1 MGLFIFFS
9 FFLTYHLLVVMSG
22 TVQNLMS
29 MFPSLSEDTI
39 TAVLEAQG
47 GDADKACDEL
57 LNMAVGDDLFNR
69 SIYIEDNLSAS
80 QNLQRFDKQQEDIWR
95 KCKERE
101 EKRLA
106 EQRRKEE
113 DELRRKQKQE
123 QILAERRAKQEAAKR
138 EEEARLKEEAKRKEE
153 QRILAERKAKQ
164 EELKKQERE
173 TEVLKQE
180 RIKLEIQAEKDAL
193 AAQKAELEA
202 RAKTE
207 ADELAKIASEKA
219 ALEEKLAQQSPPKIS
234 IYTRKQQSEKDHNQ
248 DEITEEI
255 KEKFILNGF
264 SDNEIKVIDVSC
276 DMELASFLKN
286 ICGDLENLKF
296 PIVCTGNMPIG
307 TIEQVNTL
315 IESESQLQQLKDGKF
330 TPDFLTTDQTN
341 SLKDG
346 TGVFVGQG
354 VLDHCLDAAEYVVS
368 GVSTL
373 LWLPVSIVTYPFRS
387 EKPGLEKGADD
398 VDFDI
403 VHTNWYWRNLKR
415 RFRFTKNGILRIHPT
430 HNDIRASHPYSS
442 ILAIKIL
449 SETTIVINY
458 NDASSPDYVCATST
472 AINTMIELIQKR
484 SEKEPVII
492 RESDL
497 N

>member
-1 MGLFIFFS
+1 MG
-9 FFLTYHLLVVMSG
+9 MSG
-22 TVQNLMS
+22 TVQNLMG

-153 QRILAERKAKQ
+153 QRILAER
-164 EELKKQERE
+164 
-173 TEVLKQE
+173 
-180 RIKLEIQAEKDAL
+180 
-193 AAQKAELEA
+193 
-202 RAKTE
+202 RAKHE

-219 ALEEKLAQQSPPKIS
+219 ALEEELGKMREEKLAQQSPPKIS

-354 VLDHCLDAAEYVVS
+354 VLDHCL
-368 GVSTL
+368 
-373 LWLPVSIVTYPFRS
+373 
-387 EKPGLEKGADD
+387 
-398 VDFDI
+398 
-403 VHTNWYWRNLKR
+403 
-415 RFRFTKNGILRIHPT
+415 
-430 HNDIRASHPYSS
+430 
-442 ILAIKIL
+442 
-449 SETTIVINY
+449 
-458 NDASSPDYVCATST
+458 
-472 AINTMIELIQKR
+472 
-484 SEKEPVII
+484 
-492 RESDL
+492 
-497 N
+497 

>member
-1 MGLFIFFS
+1 MG
-9 FFLTYHLLVVMSG
+9 
-22 TVQNLMS
+22 
-29 MFPSLSEDTI
+29 
-39 TAVLEAQG
+39 
-47 GDADKACDEL
+47 

-138 EEEARLKEEAKRKEE
+138 EEEARLKEE
-153 QRILAERKAKQ
+153 
-164 EELKKQERE
+164 ELKKQERE
-173 TEVLKQE
+173 AEVLKQE

-219 ALEEKLAQQSPPKIS
+219 ALEEELRKMREEKLAQQSPPKIS

-315 IESESQLQQLKDGKF
+315 IESESQLQQLKDG
-330 TPDFLTTDQTN
+330 
-341 SLKDG
+341 

-403 VHTNWYWRNLKR
+403 VHTNW
-415 RFRFTKNGILRIHPT
+415 
-430 HNDIRASHPYSS
+430 
-442 ILAIKIL
+442 
-449 SETTIVINY
+449 
-458 NDASSPDYVCATST
+458 
-472 AINTMIELIQKR
+472 
-484 SEKEPVII
+484 
-492 RESDL
+492 
-497 N
+497 

>member
-1 MGLFIFFS
+1 MG
-9 FFLTYHLLVVMSG
+9 VVMSG

-101 EKRLA
+101 EKRL
-106 EQRRKEE
+106 

-123 QILAERRAKQEAAKR
+123 QILAERRAKQEASKR

-173 TEVLKQE
+173 AEVLKQE

-219 ALEEKLAQQSPPKIS
+219 ALEE
-234 IYTRKQQSEKDHNQ
+234 
-248 DEITEEI
+248 
-255 KEKFILNGF
+255 
-264 SDNEIKVIDVSC
+264 
-276 DMELASFLKN
+276 EL
-286 ICGDLENLKF
+286 
-296 PIVCTGNMPIG
+296 
-307 TIEQVNTL
+307 
-315 IESESQLQQLKDGKF
+315 
-330 TPDFLTTDQTN
+330 
-341 SLKDG
+341 
-346 TGVFVGQG
+346 
-354 VLDHCLDAAEYVVS
+354 
-368 GVSTL
+368 
-373 LWLPVSIVTYPFRS
+373 R
-387 EKPGLEKGADD
+387 
-398 VDFDI
+398 
-403 VHTNWYWRNLKR
+403 
-415 RFRFTKNGILRIHPT
+415 
-430 HNDIRASHPYSS
+430 
-442 ILAIKIL
+442 
-449 SETTIVINY
+449 
-458 NDASSPDYVCATST
+458 
-472 AINTMIELIQKR
+472 
-484 SEKEPVII
+484 
-492 RESDL
+492 
-497 N
+497 

>member
-1 MGLFIFFS
+1 MG
-9 FFLTYHLLVVMSG
+9 VVMSG

-123 QILAERRAKQEAAKR
+123 QILAERRAKQE
-138 EEEARLKEEAKRKEE
+138 
-153 QRILAERKAKQ
+153 
-164 EELKKQERE
+164 ELKKQERE
-173 TEVLKQE
+173 AEVLKQE

-219 ALEEKLAQQSPPKIS
+219 SLEEELRKMREEKLAQQSPPKIS

-373 LWLPVSIVTYPFRS
+373 LWLPVSIVTYP
-387 EKPGLEKGADD
+387 LD
-398 VDFDI
+398 
-403 VHTNWYWRNLKR
+403 LK
-415 RFRFTKNGILRIHPT
+415 N
-430 HNDIRASHPYSS
+430 
-442 ILAIKIL
+442 
-449 SETTIVINY
+449 
-458 NDASSPDYVCATST
+458 
-472 AINTMIELIQKR
+472 Q
-484 SEKEPVII
+484 
-492 RESDL
+492 DL
-497 N
+497 KKVQMM

>member
-1 MGLFIFFS
+1 MG
-9 FFLTYHLLVVMSG
+9 VVMSG

-69 SIYIEDNLSAS
+69 SIYIEDNLPAS

-95 KCKERE
+95 KCKE
-101 EKRLA
+101 
-106 EQRRKEE
+106 
-113 DELRRKQKQE
+113 
-123 QILAERRAKQEAAKR
+123 R

-164 EELKKQERE
+164 EELKKRERE
-173 TEVLKQE
+173 AEVLKQE

-219 ALEEKLAQQSPPKIS
+219 ALEEELRKMREEKLAQQSPPKIS

-330 TPDFLTTDQTN
+330 
-341 SLKDG
+341 
-346 TGVFVGQG
+346 
-354 VLDHCLDAAEYVVS
+354 
-368 GVSTL
+368 
-373 LWLPVSIVTYPFRS
+373 
-387 EKPGLEKGADD
+387 
-398 VDFDI
+398 
-403 VHTNWYWRNLKR
+403 
-415 RFRFTKNGILRIHPT
+415 
-430 HNDIRASHPYSS
+430 
-442 ILAIKIL
+442 
-449 SETTIVINY
+449 
-458 NDASSPDYVCATST
+458 
-472 AINTMIELIQKR
+472 
-484 SEKEPVII
+484 
-492 RESDL
+492 
-497 N
+497 

>member
-1 MGLFIFFS
+1 MG
-9 FFLTYHLLVVMSG
+9 VVMSG

-138 EEEARLKEEAKRKEE
+138 EE
-153 QRILAERKAKQ
+153 QRILAERKVKQ
-164 EELKKQERE
+164 EELKKQECE
-173 TEVLKQE
+173 AEVLKQE

-219 ALEEKLAQQSPPKIS
+219 ALEEELRKMREEKLAQQSPPKIS

>member
-1 MGLFIFFS
+1 M
-9 FFLTYHLLVVMSG
+9 
-22 TVQNLMS
+22 
-29 MFPSLSEDTI
+29 
-39 TAVLEAQG
+39 
-47 GDADKACDEL
+47 
-57 LNMAVGDDLFNR
+57 
-69 SIYIEDNLSAS
+69 
-80 QNLQRFDKQQEDIWR
+80 
-95 KCKERE
+95 
-101 EKRLA
+101 
-106 EQRRKEE
+106 
-113 DELRRKQKQE
+113 QE

-138 EEEARLKEEAKRKEE
+138 EEEARMKEEAKRKEE

-173 TEVLKQE
+173 AEVLKQE

-219 ALEEKLAQQSPPKIS
+219 ALEEELRKMREEKLAQQSPPKIS

-286 ICGDLENLKF
+286 ICGDLENL
-296 PIVCTGNMPIG
+296 
-307 TIEQVNTL
+307 
-315 IESESQLQQLKDGKF
+315 KF

-403 VHTNWYWRNLKR
+403 V
-415 RFRFTKNGILRIHPT
+415 
-430 HNDIRASHPYSS
+430 
-442 ILAIKIL
+442 
-449 SETTIVINY
+449 
-458 NDASSPDYVCATST
+458 
-472 AINTMIELIQKR
+472 
-484 SEKEPVII
+484 
-492 RESDL
+492 
-497 N
+497 

>member
-1 MGLFIFFS
+1 MG
-9 FFLTYHLLVVMSG
+9 VVMSG

-106 EQRRKEE
+106 EQRRK
-113 DELRRKQKQE
+113 
-123 QILAERRAKQEAAKR
+123 
-138 EEEARLKEEAKRKEE
+138 KEEAKRKEE

-173 TEVLKQE
+173 AEVLKQE

-219 ALEEKLAQQSPPKIS
+219 ALEEELRKMREEKLAQQSPPKIS

-387 EKPGLEKGADD
+387 EKPGLEKGA
-398 VDFDI
+398 
-403 VHTNWYWRNLKR
+403 
-415 RFRFTKNGILRIHPT
+415 
-430 HNDIRASHPYSS
+430 
-442 ILAIKIL
+442 
-449 SETTIVINY
+449 
-458 NDASSPDYVCATST
+458 
-472 AINTMIELIQKR
+472 
-484 SEKEPVII
+484 
-492 RESDL
+492 
-497 N
+497 

>member
-1 MGLFIFFS
+1 MG
-9 FFLTYHLLVVMSG
+9 VVMSG

-123 QILAERRAKQEAAKR
+123 QILAER
-138 EEEARLKEEAKRKEE
+138 
-153 QRILAERKAKQ
+153 KAKQ

-173 TEVLKQE
+173 AEVLKQE

-219 ALEEKLAQQSPPKIS
+219 ALEEELRKMREEKLAQQSPPKIS

-387 EKPGLEKGADD
+387 EKPGL
-398 VDFDI
+398 
-403 VHTNWYWRNLKR
+403 
-415 RFRFTKNGILRIHPT
+415 
-430 HNDIRASHPYSS
+430 
-442 ILAIKIL
+442 
-449 SETTIVINY
+449 
-458 NDASSPDYVCATST
+458 
-472 AINTMIELIQKR
+472 
-484 SEKEPVII
+484 
-492 RESDL
+492 
-497 N
+497 

>member
-1 MGLFIFFS
+1 MG
-9 FFLTYHLLVVMSG
+9 MSG

-69 SIYIEDNLSAS
+69 SNYIEDNLSAS

-153 QRILAERKAKQ
+153 QRILAERNAK
-164 EELKKQERE
+164 
-173 TEVLKQE
+173 
-180 RIKLEIQAEKDAL
+180 
-193 AAQKAELEA
+193 KAELEA

-219 ALEEKLAQQSPPKIS
+219 ALEEELRKMREEKLAQQSPPKIS

-472 AINTMIELIQKR
+472 AINTMIELIQKG

>member
-1 MGLFIFFS
+1 M
-9 FFLTYHLLVVMSG
+9 G

-106 EQRRKEE
+106 EQRR
-113 DELRRKQKQE
+113 
-123 QILAERRAKQEAAKR
+123 AKQEAAKR

-173 TEVLKQE
+173 AEVLKQE

-193 AAQKAELEA
+193 AAQKVELEA

-219 ALEEKLAQQSPPKIS
+219 ALEEELRKMREEKLAQQSPPKIS

-276 DMELASFLKN
+276 DMELASFLK
-286 ICGDLENLKF
+286 
-296 PIVCTGNMPIG
+296 
-307 TIEQVNTL
+307 
-315 IESESQLQQLKDGKF
+315 
-330 TPDFLTTDQTN
+330 
-341 SLKDG
+341 
-346 TGVFVGQG
+346 
-354 VLDHCLDAAEYVVS
+354 Y
-368 GVSTL
+368 
-373 LWLPVSIVTYPFRS
+373 LW
-387 EKPGLEKGADD
+387 
-398 VDFDI
+398 
-403 VHTNWYWRNLKR
+403 
-415 RFRFTKNGILRIHPT
+415 
-430 HNDIRASHPYSS
+430 
-442 ILAIKIL
+442 
-449 SETTIVINY
+449 
-458 NDASSPDYVCATST
+458 
-472 AINTMIELIQKR
+472 
-484 SEKEPVII
+484 
-492 RESDL
+492 
-497 N
+497 

>member
-1 MGLFIFFS
+1 M
-9 FFLTYHLLVVMSG
+9 G

-173 TEVLKQE
+173 AEVLKQE

-219 ALEEKLAQQSPPKIS
+219 ALEEELRKTREEKLAQQSPPKIS

-315 IESESQLQQLKDGKF
+315 I
-330 TPDFLTTDQTN
+330 
-341 SLKDG
+341 DG

-442 ILAIKIL
+442 ILAIKVL
-449 SETTIVINY
+449 SETTI
-458 NDASSPDYVCATST
+458 
-472 AINTMIELIQKR
+472 
-484 SEKEPVII
+484 
-492 RESDL
+492 
-497 N
+497 